1 MTLRIRIIR
10 PIFHMLITAWAFYAA
25 YLIRLKT
32 DLIPFIQLGI
42 PPIPLQESII
52 YGAIAIA
59 SFWIFGMIKH
69 LYTLTKS
76 VHNYFTILSKVRLYW
91 IVVITFVAY
100 FWQWFIFIGGISRFI
115 IVAWWVITGI
125 GIILFDLMRNQLE
138 KRSLSRSKKKILIIS
153 DDKEKAEEVVEKL
166 KYSDR
171 QAEIITTKKWN
182 TIDKNNYH
190 TTLAIGSIQ
199 PHMLQ
204 NIMDSIRLSSSRFL
218 HVAEGY
224 FLEDIVYTTETL
236 WPIVALEY
244 KHSTLDGWSRVFKR
258 LFDIIFSLGVIA
270 ITSPLML
277 LTAIAIKITSH
288 WPIFY
293 IQKRVGQYGNNIT
306 FIKFRTMYTHLST
319 GDGFGGEK
327 AKKLYQDLIKKSNTR
342 TWVIPKIANDP
353 RITPIGKFLRA
364 TSIDEI
370 PQFFLSLRGTMSVV
384 WPRPHL
390 PSEVENYDIRH
401 TRLLSIKPW
410 ITGYAQIFGRHK
422 LNFDQEAKLDL
433 YYIQNR
439 SVRLDLYV
447 VIMTIKVLFQ
457 GK

>member
-1 MTLRIRIIR
+1 MTLRIRITR
-10 PIFHMLITAWAFYAA
+10 PIFHILIIAWAFYAA

-52 YGAIAIA
+52 YGTVAIGA
-59 SFWIFGMIKH
+59 FRLLGMIKH

-91 IVVITFVAY
+91 IVVITFLAY
-100 FWQWFIFIGGISRFI
+100 FGQGFIFVGGISRFI
-115 IVAWWVITGI
+115 IVAGWVITGLAI
-125 GIILFDLMRNQLE
+125 ALFDLIRNQTE
-138 KRSLSRSKKKILIIS
+138 KWSLRRSKKKILIIS
-153 DDKEKAEEVVEKL
+153 DNREKAEEILEKL
-166 KYSDR
+166 KYNDR
-171 QAEIITTKKWN
+171 QAQIITTKDRTKTN
-182 TIDKNNYH
+182 KENYH
-190 TTLAIGSIQ
+190 TTLAIGSIK
-199 PHMLQ
+199 PTMLQ
-204 NIMDSIRLSSSRFL
+204 AIMDTIRLSNSRFL
-218 HVAEGY
+218 HVAEWY

-244 KHSTLDGWSRVFKR
+244 KHSTLDGRARIFKR
-258 LFDIIFSLGVIA
+258 LFDIFFSLWVI
-270 ITSPLML
+270 IVTSPLML
-277 LTAIAIKITSH
+277 LTAVAIKVTSR
-288 WPIFY
+288 WPVFY
-293 IQKRVGQYGNNIT
+293 TQKRVGEHGKSIT

-319 GDGFGGEK
+319 GDGFGGK
-327 AKKLYQDLIKKSNTR
+327 QADKIYQDLIKNANTR
-342 TWVIPKIANDP
+342 SWVIPKIANDP

-364 TSIDEI
+364 TSIDEM

-390 PSEVENYDIRH
+390 PTEVENYDIRH

-410 ITGYAQIFGRHK
+410 ITGYAQIFWRHK

-447 VIMTIKVLFQ
+447 IIMTVKVLFQ

>member
-1 MTLRIRIIR
+1 MTLRIRITR
-10 PIFHMLITAWAFYAA
+10 PIFHMLIIAGAFYAA

-52 YGAIAIA
+52 YGAAAIGT
-59 SFWIFGMIKH
+59 FWLLGMIKH

-76 VHNYFTILSKVRLYW
+76 VHNHFTILSKVRLYW
-91 IVVITFVAY
+91 IVVITFFAY
-100 FWQWFIFIGGISRFI
+100 FGQWFIFIGGISRFI
-115 IVAWWVITGI
+115 IVAWWVITGV
-125 GIILFDLMRNQLE
+125 GIILFDLIRNQLE
-138 KRSLSRSKKKILIIS
+138 KRSLRRSKKKILIIS
-153 DDKEKAEEVVEKL
+153 NNRQKAEEVLEKL
-166 KYSDR
+166 KYHDR
-171 QAEIITTKKWN
+171 QAHIIAIKDWAKTNKE
-182 TIDKNNYH
+182 NYH
-190 TTLAIGSIQ
+190 TTLAIGSIE
-199 PHMLQ
+199 PTMLQ
-204 NIMDSIRLSSSRFL
+204 AIMDTIRLSNSRFL
-218 HVAEGY
+218 HVAEWY

-244 KHSTLDGWSRVFKR
+244 KHSTLDGWARVFKR
-258 LFDIIFSLGVIA
+258 LFDIIFSLAVIVLTA
-270 ITSPLML
+270 PLMIC
-277 LTAIAIKITSH
+277 TAIAIKITSR
-288 WPIFY
+288 WPVFY
-293 IQKRVGQYGNNIT
+293 TQKRVGEHGKLIA

-319 GDGFGGEK
+319 GDGFGWAQANK
-327 AKKLYQDLIKKSNTR
+327 IYQDLIKKSNTR
-342 TWVIPKIANDP
+342 TWVIPKIGNDP
-353 RITPIGKFLRA
+353 RITPIGRFLRA

-390 PSEVENYDIRH
+390 PTEVEKYDIWH

-410 ITGYAQIFGRHK
+410 ITGYAQIFWRHK

-447 VIMTIKVLFQ
+447 IIMTIKVLFQ